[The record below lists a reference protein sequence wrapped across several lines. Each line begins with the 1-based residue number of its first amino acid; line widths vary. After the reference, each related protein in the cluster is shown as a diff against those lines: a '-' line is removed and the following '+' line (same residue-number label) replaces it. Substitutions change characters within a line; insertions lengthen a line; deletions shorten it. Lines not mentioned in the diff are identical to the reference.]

1 MLIGE
6 LAEMLEV
13 TPKTLRHY
21 EKIDLIPHPERTSNG
36 YRFFGPRAARRAQL
50 VVNLRRLGLTLEEIR
65 TLLDRGD
72 GRSLRQRLLGRLDE
86 QIRDHELGIAQLQG
100 ERDELQARYDALVG
114 TPRERE
120 GDCIC
125 AALLAPC
132 GCKEPS
138 KKKKNPLDLALRASS
153 YASCTGGIT
162 SMSEDRQVT
171 PQVQQYRPVFTLDDG
186 PIEEVHAF
194 WLAGMSCDGCSIAA
208 VGAQNPSVEQLV
220 NARLPGLPRIVLHH
234 PVLSVAAGKEF
245 MKAHHLARAGKLG
258 APYVVLYEGSVAD
271 ESIAAEFG
279 GYWSAMGVDE
289 DSCRVTLK
297 SETRRVRGYF
307 LPLIVRFDSH
317 RAYASHAPLRNEI
330 NRSKQTWLRLEGAQE
345 SNPCIVVDAGVRDGR
360 FDQRTR
366 SGCINGGK
374 AKKPHFLSMALK
386 SGQRFPAEG
395 L

>member
-138 KKKKNPLDLALRASS
+138 KKK
-153 YASCTGGIT
+153 
-162 SMSEDRQVT
+162 
-171 PQVQQYRPVFTLDDG
+171 
-186 PIEEVHAF
+186 EE
-194 WLAGMSCDGCSIAA
+194 
-208 VGAQNPSVEQLV
+208 
-220 NARLPGLPRIVLHH
+220 
-234 PVLSVAAGKEF
+234 
-245 MKAHHLARAGKLG
+245 
-258 APYVVLYEGSVAD
+258 
-271 ESIAAEFG
+271 
-279 GYWSAMGVDE
+279 SA
-289 DSCRVTLK
+289 
-297 SETRRVRGYF
+297 
-307 LPLIVRFDSH
+307 
-317 RAYASHAPLRNEI
+317 
-330 NRSKQTWLRLEGAQE
+330 
-345 SNPCIVVDAGVRDGR
+345 
-360 FDQRTR
+360 
-366 SGCINGGK
+366 
-374 AKKPHFLSMALK
+374 
-386 SGQRFPAEG
+386 
-395 L
+395 